1 MASSSSSSSSKFQ
14 YHLPASFP
22 SPEHNLPQHFE
33 NLFANGN
40 FLEDENDANNR
51 ANRLNGNNEPNC
63 WVFGYGSLC
72 WHPGFEYNKCITGY
86 IRGYNRRFWQGNT
99 THRGTV
105 DKVSLSYMYLYRL
118 FTYICSPHL
127 PICVGG
133 SRWTTANRQLENI
146 NMYQIS
152 YTCVQ

>member
-1 MASSSSSSSSKFQ
+1 MASSSSCSNSKFQ
-14 YHLPASFP
+14 HHLPASIP

-33 NLFANGN
+33 NLFVNGN
-40 FLEDENDANNR
+40 FLEDENEANNR

-118 FTYICSPHL
+118 FTYMDKC
-127 PICVGG
+127 
-133 SRWTTANRQLENI
+133 E
-146 NMYQIS
+146 
-152 YTCVQ
+152 